1 GVLEEHVLLFGG
13 ARRGLGCAG
22 CGRAAVAPECRSA
35 GRGGLL
41 LGDAT
46 HLDEAADA
54 VVAVDDEIAGG
65 ELEDEP
71 RRRRPPRGR
80 PPGAP
85 GGGRLRAPRTPGEWG
100 AASLHGAEELVVAED
115 GDPQVGQ
122 TETRGHLAGG
132 DEQRPRHGR

>member
-1 GVLEEHVLLFGG
+1 QVLDRDEEAVAIGVLEEHVLLLGG

-22 CGRAAVAPECRSA
+22 CGRAAVAAGCRSA

-85 GGGRLRAPRTPGEWG
+85 GGETKPRGP
-100 AASLHGAEELVVAED
+100 
-115 GDPQVGQ
+115 
-122 TETRGHLAGG
+122 LAGG
-132 DEQRPRHGR
+132 DERRPRHGR